1 MRIKEINMALK
12 EVKLEELNLDVYK
25 TFAEDWLAL
34 TAGDKNGYSSM
45 TVSWGQ
51 MGSLWKGEGLKA
63 FAGMPVATVYVRPQ
77 RYTKKFIDEQPFFTL
92 SAFNGE
98 RKSEL
103 GFLGSKSGRDYD
115 DKLRA
120 CGLTPLYL
128 ENAVAIEEAE
138 TIFVCKKLFTYKMEK
153 SGFFYPETAG
163 KNYPNEDFHQG
174 YIGEIVKILR
184 KI

>member
-1 MRIKEINMALK
+1 MAFKEIK
-12 EVKLEELNLDVYK
+12 FEDCKSDVYK
-25 TFAEDWLAL
+25 IIAEDWLAL

-51 MGSLWKGEGLKA
+51 MGSLWKGEGLKP

-77 RYTKKFIDEQPFFTL
+77 RYTKIFMDGQPFFTL
-92 SAFNGE
+92 SAFNGK

-103 GFLGSKSGRDYD
+103 GFLGSKSGRDYP
-115 DKLRA
+115 DKLKA
-120 CGLTPLYL
+120 CNLTPLYL

-138 TIFVCKKLFTYKMEK
+138 TIFVCKKLYTYKMEK
-153 SGFFYPETAG
+153 SGFFSPETIS
-163 KNYPNEDFHQG
+163 KNYPKEDFHQA

-184 KI
+184 KD

>member
-1 MRIKEINMALK
+1 MAFK

-25 TFAEDWLAL
+25 TIAEDWLAL

-98 RKSEL
+98 RKTEL
-103 GFLGSKSGRDYD
+103 GFLGGKSGRDYA
-115 DKLRA
+115 DKLKA

-153 SGFFYPETAG
+153 SGFFYPETVEQ
-163 KNYPNEDFHQG
+163 NYPKEDFHQG
-174 YIGEIVKILR
+174 YIGEIVKILK